1 LEMTS
6 LAFMLDWVPEP
17 VCQTTRGKW
26 STSLSEATSS
36 AACWIALPSLGSTD
50 PAHQRSCPDFFRKS
64 CSLSQPTKSV
74 LHVDGRGGAL
84 EDTKGPDDGRLHAV
98 LRLVDFEVAQRA
110 LGLATP
116 VLAGVD
122 LELAES
128 IALGSS
134 VGGHGASGCE
144 CAGGVQG
151 DGGELLLDE
160 GGTVGRAN
168 R

>member
-36 AACWIALPSLGSTD
+36 AACWIALPSLGSIE
-50 PAHQRSCPDFFRKS
+50 PAHQRSCPDFLQVSRSFF
-64 CSLSQPTKSV
+64 QPTKSI
-74 LHVDGRGGAL
+74 LHVDGRSGAL
-84 EDTKGPDDGRLHAV
+84 EDTKGLDDRRLHAI
-98 LRLVDFEVAQRA
+98 LRLVDLEVAQRA
-110 LGLATP
+110 LGLGSP

-122 LELAES
+122 LELAEG

-134 VGGHGASGCE
+134 VGGHDASGCE
-144 CAGGVQG
+144 GAGVGQS
-151 DGGELLLDE
+151 GGGGLL
-160 GGTVGRAN
+160 GNKSWTVN